1 MKDTERNTL
10 QAAAAKASALAE
22 VTSESFVLAVTA
34 AYMAGL
40 EAGKKPDPQPMPPA
54 A

>member
-10 QAAAAKASALAE
+10 QTAAEKASALAE

-34 AYMAGL
+34 AYMAGV
-40 EAGKKPDPQPMPPA
+40 EAGKQATSPTAPA